1 MGISVKDLSFSY
13 GTTMVLHGIEMNAT
27 AGKFTVLLGK
37 NGSGKSTLLKLL
49 AGLLPCKSGDINIM
63 GKDIRSLS
71 ISDRAKVIGY
81 LPQFHSPAFPFTV
94 EEVVLTGRASYIFA
108 IPGRKD
114 MDKTDEAI
122 NKVGIS
128 HLRQRPYTELSG
140 GERQLVM
147 IARVLAQEPRVVLLD
162 EPLSHLDL
170 SNQIRFLALIKE
182 LIMSGLTVVAVL
194 HDPNIAFM
202 YADDFILIKDGTI
215 RDLHNDEKPWNAS
228 TLIDL
233 YGVHLQTMPFRNRA
247 LVIPA

>member
-13 GTTMVLHGIEMNAT
+13 GTTMVLHNIELNA
-27 AGKFTVLLGK
+27 AEGKFTVLLGK
-37 NGSGKSTLLKLL
+37 NGSGKSTLLKLM
-49 AGLLPCKSGDINIM
+49 AGLLPCKTGDINIM
-63 GKDIRSLS
+63 GKDIRHLS
-71 ISDRAKVIGY
+71 ISERAKVIGY
-81 LPQFHSPAFPFTV
+81 LPQFHTAAFPFTV
-94 EEVVLTGRASYIFA
+94 EEVVLTGRASYVFA
-108 IPGRKD
+108 VPGKKD
-114 MDKTDEAI
+114 MDITNEAI

-147 IARVLAQEPRVVLLD
+147 IARVLAQEPQVILLD

-202 YADDFILIKDGTI
+202 YADDFMLIKDGTI
-215 RDLHNDEKPWNAS
+215 RILSGDERPWDAS
-228 TLIDL
+228 ILTDL
-233 YGVHLQTMPFRNRA
+233 YGVHLETMPFRERA
-247 LVIPA
+247 LVIPG

>member
-1 MGISVKDLSFSY
+1 MSIAVKDLCFSY
-13 GTTMVLHGIEMNAT
+13 GTTMVLQDIELNA
-27 AGKFTVLLGK
+27 AEGKFTVLLGK
-37 NGSGKSTLLKLL
+37 NGSGKSTLLKLM
-49 AGLLPCKSGDINIM
+49 AGLLPCKSGNINIM
-63 GKDIRSLS
+63 GKDIGSLS
-71 ISDRAKVIGY
+71 ISEKAKIIGY
-81 LPQFHSPAFPFTV
+81 LPQFHTPAFPFTV
-94 EEVVLTGRASYIFA
+94 EEVVLTGRASYVFA
-108 IPGRKD
+108 LPGRKD
-114 MDKTDEAI
+114 IDKTDEAI

-147 IARVLAQEPRVVLLD
+147 IARVLAQEPQVILLD

-182 LIMSGLTVVAVL
+182 LVMSGLTVVAVL

-215 RDLHNDEKPWNAS
+215 RNLHDDEQPWNAS
-228 TLIDL
+228 ILIDL
-233 YGVHLQTMPFRNRA
+233 YGVHLETMPFRDRA